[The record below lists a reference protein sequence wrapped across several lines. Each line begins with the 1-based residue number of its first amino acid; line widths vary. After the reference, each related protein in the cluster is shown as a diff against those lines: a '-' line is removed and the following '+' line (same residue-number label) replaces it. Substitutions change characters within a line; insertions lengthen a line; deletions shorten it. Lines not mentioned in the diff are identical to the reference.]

1 MEIRSVSEFLDA
13 INSEDNIFYRG
24 QADYLWGL
32 EPSISR
38 INKPDF
44 CYDMLLR
51 NWKGVEDYLI
61 REFKNFSVP
70 YLTTEPKN
78 EFDWLIHAQ
87 HHGLPTRLL
96 DLTTN
101 PLKALFFAIE
111 NRDAWAQDGSV
122 YMMSPKSISPNTE
135 NIHLGNQI
143 QFLRSAHI
151 NERIAA
157 QEGAF
162 LLYPLD
168 KSSLDK
174 FGDVKNIYVNNL
186 TKLKIPSER
195 KPIFE
200 RELNKLG
207 INHRTIY
214 PGLDGISK
222 TLKAGFK

>member
-1 MEIRSVSEFLDA
+1 MEIRNVSDFLAA
-13 INSEDNIFYRG
+13 INSEDNTFYRG
-24 QADYLWGL
+24 QADYIWGL

-38 INKPDF
+38 INSPDH
-44 CYDMLLR
+44 CYNMMLR
-51 NWKGVEDYLI
+51 NWKEVENHLI
-61 REFKNFSVP
+61 REFKKFSVP
-70 YLTTEPKN
+70 YLNVEPKN
-78 EFDWLIHAQ
+78 EYDWLIHAQ

-111 NRDAWAQDGSV
+111 SRDEWAKDGSV
-122 YMMSPKSISPNTE
+122 YMMNPKSISPDTE
-135 NIHLGNQI
+135 NIHFGEKI

-151 NERIAA
+151 NVRIAA

-168 KSSLDK
+168 ESNLDR
-174 FGDVKNIYVNNL
+174 FGEVKNIYVNSL
-186 TKLKIPSER
+186 TKLKIPFEC
-195 KPIFE
+195 KPVFE